1 MAEQQ
6 ERERFNDLPIYTL
19 SEIGRSLKSVIAKNY
34 PSHYYVKAEIIKLNL
49 YPKTGHCYPELAEKE
64 NGRVKAQMRAVI
76 WATQFRQIEEKF
88 RKITGETLKEGLSIL
103 ALVTIEYHEQYGLA
117 LYIQDIEPSFTLG
130 EMAKNRAETIERLKR
145 EGLFVANKGRVLP
158 LVPKRVAV
166 ISVETSKG
174 YSDFMIT
181 LQQNNWN
188 YCFETE
194 LFPAVLQ
201 GEKAIVT
208 ITEQLANIALRVD
221 DFDCVVIVRGG
232 GGDVGL
238 SCYDDYRLAAAVASF
253 PLPVVSGIGH
263 STNITV
269 TEMVS
274 FESKITPT
282 EVAYFLIQKFHD
294 FAIRVEEFHD
304 YIVNAAVEM
313 LNRDKPL
320 LNQASQLLQAYAQN
334 IMARHKV
341 AQENLSKSIHAY
353 SRNIIAGHKTL
364 QAGLGKELRLHAS
377 RLFEGERVQVGFLQK
392 QLFALGNQEIKR
404 KNDDIALLAKQVEL
418 LHPDNVLKR
427 GFSITYLDGKAVTDA
442 AKLQKGQKMVTQFY
456 SGEVESEVL

>member
-6 ERERFNDLPIYTL
+6 ERERFNDRPIYTL
-19 SEIGRSLKSVIAKNY
+19 SEIGKSLKSVIAKNY
-34 PSHYYVKAEIIKLNL
+34 PSFYYVKAEIIKLNL

-64 NGRVKAQMRAVI
+64 NGRVKSQMRAVI
-76 WATQFRQIEEKF
+76 WATQFIQINEKF
-88 RKITGETLKEGLSIL
+88 KKITGEELKEGLSIL
-103 ALVTIEYHEQYGLA
+103 ALVSVEYHEQYGLA
-117 LYIQDIEPSFTLG
+117 LYIHDIEPSFTLG

-145 EGLFVANKGRVLP
+145 EQLFNANKQLVLP
-158 LVPKRVAV
+158 MVPKRVAV

-181 LQQNNWN
+181 LEQNNWN

-208 ITEQLANIALRVD
+208 ITEQLSRIAARID

-238 SCYDDYRLAAAVASF
+238 SCYDDYRLAAAVAAF

-294 FAIRVEEFHD
+294 FAIRVEECHD
-304 YIVNAAVEM
+304 FIINAAVEM

-320 LNQASQLLQAYAQN
+320 LAQASQLLQVYGQN
-334 IMARHKV
+334 IIALHKT
-341 AQENLSKSIHAY
+341 AQANLSKTIQTY
-353 SRNIIAGHKTL
+353 SRSIIAGQKTI
-364 QAGLGKELRLHAS
+364 QAGMGKELRLHAS
-377 RLFEGERVQVGFLQK
+377 RLFEGQQVQIGFLQK
-392 QLFALGNQEIKR
+392 QLFNLGLQQIKQR
-404 KNDDIALLAKQVEL
+404 KEKIALISKQVEL
-418 LHPDNVLKR
+418 LHPENVLKR
-427 GFSITYLDGKAVTDA
+427 GFSITYSEGKAVSDA
-442 AKLQKGQKMVTQFY
+442 AELHSGQKIVTKFY
-456 SGEVESEVL
+456 LGQIESEVL